1 ECPIAPMYFM
11 MGAQSFSQA
20 AASKAQSKD
29 ARNTQQQVDWNSGG
43 TNADYS
49 GYLQDAGVSPTQ
61 LAGIQRSLASH
72 QGLNG
77 FKLSPDGKTLTT
89 PDGKKLPT
97 SLAST
102 QASMAKA
109 GFNSAAIDG
118 AMRAVKKAEK
128 TVIEKMGA
136 HTSAMGFA
144 EAGGGVNSGSTTGSG
159 DGAGASYA
167 GAYGV
172 NPNPLRD
179 PAAAS
184 VAGLSSDFNGERIG
198 VAQDELFQMISRRYD
213 HKMQRE
219 VEGFLPDSLLSPR

>member
-1 ECPIAPMYFM
+1 M
-11 MGAQSFSQA
+11 MGAQAMMQA
-20 AASKAQSKD
+20 AASQAQSKD
-29 ARNTQQQVDWNSGG
+29 ARNTQKQVDWNSGG

-49 GYLQDAGVSPTQ
+49 SYLQDAGVSPTE
-61 LAGIQRSLASH
+61 LTGIQRSLASH

-77 FKLSPDGKTLTT
+77 FKLSQDGKTLTT

-102 QASMAKA
+102 RASMAKA
-109 GFNSAAIDG
+109 GFSSAAIDG
-118 AMRAVKKAEK
+118 AMRAVRKAEK

-136 HTSAMGFA
+136 HTNALGFA
-144 EAGGGVNSGSTTGSG
+144 EASGGGTNSGSAAGSA
-159 DGAGASYA
+159 DGAGAGYG

-172 NPNPLRD
+172 NSKPLRD

-219 VEGFLPDSLLSPR
+219 GEGFLPASLLAPR